1 MNKSS
6 NVAAAAG
13 KAMTVRARRSRRRMR
28 GLYALAMRRLALMT
42 LLFASVAS
50 AQYKERID
58 VVRILL
64 DVRVTDWRG
73 NPIGDLTTADFDVRI
88 GGKRAEVE
96 SVEWVQDVGPPID
109 EPPGLQASEP
119 PRESS
124 RGRLF
129 VVFVQTDFA
138 RETFRVSGQMN
149 FIRYAEKMIE
159 AFEPD
164 DRVAV
169 LQFDPHRKMRIDF
182 TSNKGDVNEA
192 LRNTL
197 SINNPPPP
205 PVVPEPSLSS
215 RLDKE
220 DMRRAPDSET
230 GLLVL
235 GNALRNIPGPKTIL
249 LIGWG
254 LGRLSNGR
262 VVMPK
267 NYERARRALD
277 AARTSIFAID
287 VPDSSSHTLEVGL
300 QQAAADTGGM
310 YVKTAFFP
318 GIAVDMMQRAL
329 TGHYEIE
336 LRRPDELEPGEYAL
350 DVRVKR
356 RGANVF
362 APSSWRDKR

>member
-1 MNKSS
+1 
-6 NVAAAAG
+6 
-13 KAMTVRARRSRRRMR
+13 
-28 GLYALAMRRLALMT
+28 MT
-42 LLFASVAS
+42 LLCASAAG

-64 DVRVTDWRG
+64 DVRVTDSRG
-73 NPIGDLTTADFDVRI
+73 TPITDLTTKDIEVRI
-88 GGKRAEVE
+88 GGKTAELE
-96 SVEWVQDVGPPID
+96 SVEWIQDVGPSLE
-109 EPPGLQASEP
+109 EPPSLQASEP
-119 PRESS
+119 PRESP

-138 RETFRVSGQMN
+138 REAFRVRGQMD

-169 LQFDPHRKMRIDF
+169 LQFDSHLKMRLDF
-182 TSNKGDVNEA
+182 TANKGDVNEA

-197 SINNPPPP
+197 SINNPPRPP
-205 PVVPEPSLSS
+205 IVPEPSLWS

-310 YVKTAFFP
+310 YVKTAIFP
-318 GIAVDMMQRAL
+318 GIAVEMMQRAL
-329 TGHYEIE
+329 MGHYELE
-336 LRRPDELEPGEYAL
+336 VRRPDGLEPGEYTL
-350 DVRVKR
+350 EVRVKR
-356 RGANVF
+356 RGMYVF
-362 APSSWRDKR
+362 APTSWRDKR

>member
-1 MNKSS
+1 
-6 NVAAAAG
+6 
-13 KAMTVRARRSRRRMR
+13 MR

-42 LLFASVAS
+42 LLFASAAS

-64 DVRVTDWRG
+64 DVRVTDSRG
-73 NPIGDLTTADFDVRI
+73 TPITDLTTKDLEVRI
-88 GGKRAEVE
+88 GGKSAEVE
-96 SVEWVQDVGPPID
+96 SVEWIQDVGPPID
-109 EPPGLQASEP
+109 EPPSLQASEP
-119 PRESS
+119 PREESP

-138 RETFRVSGQMN
+138 RETFRVRGQMD

-169 LQFDPHRKMRIDF
+169 LQFDSHLKMRLDF
-182 TSNKGDVNEA
+182 TANKSDVNEA

-197 SINNPPPP
+197 SINNPPRPP
-205 PVVPEPSLSS
+205 IVPEPSLWS

-220 DMRRAPDSET
+220 DMKRAPDSET

-310 YVKTAFFP
+310 YVKTAIFP
-318 GIAVDMMQRAL
+318 GIAVEMMQRAL
-329 TGHYEIE
+329 MGHYEIE
-336 LRRPDELEPGEYAL
+336 LRRPDGLAPGEYTL
-350 DVRVKR
+350 EVRVKR
-356 RGANVF
+356 RGLYVF
-362 APSSWRDKR
+362 APTSWRDKR

>member
-1 MNKSS
+1 
-6 NVAAAAG
+6 
-13 KAMTVRARRSRRRMR
+13 
-28 GLYALAMRRLALMT
+28 MT
-42 LLFASVAS
+42 LLCASAAG

-64 DVRVTDWRG
+64 DVRVTDSRG
-73 NPIGDLTTADFDVRI
+73 TPITDLTTKDIEVRI
-88 GGKRAEVE
+88 GGKSAELE
-96 SVEWVQDVGPPID
+96 SVEWIQDSGVERRPPSAAEDIPAP
-109 EPPGLQASEP
+109 EAGAAPP
-119 PRESS
+119 
-124 RGRLF
+124 GRLF

-138 RETFRVSGQMN
+138 REAFRVRGQMD

-169 LQFDPHRKMRIDF
+169 LQFDSHLKMRLDF
-182 TSNKGDVNEA
+182 TANKGDVNEA

-197 SINNPPPP
+197 SINNPPRPP
-205 PVVPEPSLSS
+205 IVPEPSLWS

-310 YVKTAFFP
+310 YVKTAIFP
-318 GIAVDMMQRAL
+318 GIAVEMMQRAL
-329 TGHYEIE
+329 MGHYELE
-336 LRRPDELEPGEYAL
+336 VRRPDGLEPGEYTL
-350 DVRVKR
+350 EVRVKR
-356 RGANVF
+356 RGMYVF
-362 APSSWRDKR
+362 APTTWRDKR